1 MSVRKRSW
9 KTRQGETKE
18 AWIVVYSHNGKRH
31 IETFGRKKDADA
43 RQAQVRVNIKSG
55 VHVAPSETPT
65 VQEAVEQWLKAG
77 ELHQLERSTL
87 VSYREQVV
95 LHIPFIGSVKL
106 ADLNAPQVR
115 WFQDALHAA
124 GRSGSTIRR
133 VVRSLGSILTD
144 TQERGQVGHNAVRE
158 LSRNRNRQT
167 ERRHKGKLKIG
178 VDIPTPA
185 EVASIIAGAKGRWR
199 PLLVT
204 AAFTGLRA
212 SELRGLRWCDVELDA
227 GRLHVLQRA
236 DRFAK
241 IGRPKSASSERMV
254 PFGKIVANTLG
265 EWRLACPKGEMDLV
279 FPNGVGK
286 VESLPNIVHRG
297 LMPAQGG
304 KARAKYT
311 GMYCLRHFYA
321 SWCINAEADG
331 GLGLPPKVVQER
343 LGHSTI
349 GMTMDTYGHLFPA
362 GDDGEKLDAAEL
374 RLLKLA

>member
-1 MSVRKRSW
+1 MSVRKRTW
-9 KTRQGETKE
+9 TTRQGEQRE

-31 IETFGRKKDADA
+31 IETFARKKDADA

-65 VQEAVEQWLKAG
+65 VEQAAEQWLRAG
-77 ELHQLERSTL
+77 ELQQLERTTL
-87 VSYREQVV
+87 VSYRQQVD
-95 LHIPFIGSVKL
+95 LHIVPFIGSAKL

-124 GRSGSTIRR
+124 GRSGSAIRR

-144 TQERGQVGHNAVRE
+144 AQERGQVGHNAVRE
-158 LSRNRNRQT
+158 LSRNRKRQT
-167 ERRHKGKLKIG
+167 ERRHKGKPKIG

-185 EVASIIAGAKGRWR
+185 EVAGIIAGAKGRWR

-212 SELRGLRWCDVELDA
+212 SELRGLRWSDVELDA
-227 GRLHVLQRA
+227 GKLHVRQRA
-236 DRFAK
+236 DRFGK
-241 IGRPKSASSERMV
+241 IGRPKSASSERVV
-254 PFGKIVANTLG
+254 PFGKIVANTLR

-279 FPNGVGK
+279 FPNGAGK
-286 VESLPNIVHRG
+286 VEGLSNIVIRG
-297 LMPAQGG
+297 LMPTQGS
-304 KARAKYT
+304 KAKYT
-311 GMYCLRHFYA
+311 GMHCLRHFYA

-362 GDDGEKLDAAEL
+362 SDDGEKLDAAEL
-374 RLLKLA
+374 RLIKLA